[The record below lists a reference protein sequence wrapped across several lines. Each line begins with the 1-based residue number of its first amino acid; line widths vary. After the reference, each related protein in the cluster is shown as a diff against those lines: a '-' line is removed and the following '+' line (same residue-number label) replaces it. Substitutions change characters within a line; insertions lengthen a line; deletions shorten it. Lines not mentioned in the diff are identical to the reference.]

1 MKKNRSK
8 KHMNRKKE
16 IETEY
21 KKIYEKIIY
30 SNIIFYYSRTY
41 NDTEIIISIDFKI
54 SNGKYTFEIYI

>member
-21 KKIYEKIIY
+21 KKIYEKNY
-30 SNIIFYYSRTY
+30 IFKYYILLLS
-41 NDTEIIISIDFKI
+41 
-54 SNGKYTFEIYI
+54 YTQ